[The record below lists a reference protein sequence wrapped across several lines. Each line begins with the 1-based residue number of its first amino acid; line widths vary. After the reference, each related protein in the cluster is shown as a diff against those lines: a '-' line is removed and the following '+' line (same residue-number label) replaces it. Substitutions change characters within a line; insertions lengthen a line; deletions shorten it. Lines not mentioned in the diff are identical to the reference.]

1 MAKRDYYDILGVERS
16 AEQDTLKK
24 AYRKIALKYHPD
36 RNPDNPE
43 AEEKF
48 KEAAEAYEVLSDE
61 NKRARY
67 DRFGHAG
74 VANGGGGFHAE
85 GMTMDDIFSQFGDIF
100 GESGSP
106 FETFF
111 GGGRGGGRRRQRGE
125 RGSNIRIKVKM
136 TLEEVAEGVK
146 KKIKVRKDVSCST
159 CNGSGAKNSSSK
171 QTCQT
176 CGGAGMVRQVRNTF
190 LGTMQTTSTCPNCN
204 GAGEVITEKCS
215 DCRGEGV
222 EHSSETIEFD
232 IPAGVESGMQL
243 SLRGK
248 GNAGK
253 RGGPNG
259 DLLVIIEEQQHEFL
273 KRDGQNLMYDLYLNF
288 ADAALGTQIEVPTLN
303 GKVKI
308 KIPSGTQSGKIFRL
322 KGKGLPA
329 VQSYGSGD
337 QLIYVNIWTPK
348 KLSSKE
354 KELLEK
360 LREMPNLQPRPSKTE
375 KGFFEKMKEYFNN

>member
-1 MAKRDYYDILGVERS
+1 MAKRDFYEILGVEKN
-16 AEQDTLKK
+16 AEQDVIKK
-24 AYRKIALKYHPD
+24 AYRKIALKFHPD

-43 AEEKF
+43 AEDKF
-48 KEAAEAYEVLSDE
+48 KAAAEAYEVLSDAD
-61 NKRARY
+61 KRARY

-74 VANGGGGFHAE
+74 VGQGGGGFRGD

-100 GESGSP
+100 GDSGSP

-111 GGGRGGGRRRQRGE
+111 GGRGGSGGQRQRGE
-125 RGSNIRIKVKM
+125 RGSNMRIKVSLTM
-136 TLEEVAEGVK
+136 DEIANGVK
-146 KKIKVRKDVSCST
+146 KKIKVKKDVSCST
-159 CNGSGAKNSSSK
+159 CSGSGAKNASAK
-171 QTCQT
+171 QTCKT

-190 LGTMQTTSTCPNCN
+190 LGTMQTTAACPNC
-204 GAGEVITEKCS
+204 GGTGEMITDKCTS
-215 DCRGEGV
+215 CRGQGT
-222 EHSSETIEFD
+222 EHASETIEFD
-232 IPAGVESGMQL
+232 IPAGVENGMQL

-259 DLLVIIEEQQHEFL
+259 DLLVIIEEQEHDFL
-273 KRDGQNLMYDLYLNF
+273 KRDGQNLLFDLYLNF
-288 ADAALGTQIEVPTLN
+288 SDASLGTQIEVPTLS

-308 KIPSGTQSGKIFRL
+308 KIPAGTQSGKIFRL

-329 VQSYGSGD
+329 LQSYGAGD

-354 KELLEK
+354 KALLEE
-360 LREMPNLQPRPSKTE
+360 LRNMPNLQPKPSKSE

>member
-1 MAKRDYYDILGVERS
+1 MAKKDYYELLGVERN
-16 AEQDTLKK
+16 AEQDSIKK
-24 AYRKIALKYHPD
+24 AYRKLALKYHPD

-43 AEEKF
+43 AEDKF
-48 KEAAEAYEVLSDE
+48 KEAAEAYEVLSDAD
-61 NKRARY
+61 KRARY
-67 DRFGHAG
+67 DRYGHAG
-74 VANGGGGFHAE
+74 VSNGGGGFRGD

-106 FETFF
+106 FDTFF
-111 GGGRGGGRRRQRGE
+111 GRSSGGRRQRGE
-125 RGSNIRIKVKM
+125 RGSNIRIKVSLSM
-136 TLEEVAEGVK
+136 EEIASGVK
-146 KKIKVRKDVSCST
+146 KKIKVKKDINCST
-159 CNGSGAKNSSSK
+159 CGGSGAKNASAK
-171 QTCQT
+171 KTCST

-190 LGTMQTTSTCPNCN
+190 LGTMQTTSACPSCGGSGEMITDKCNTCH
-204 GAGEVITEKCS
+204 GQGT
-215 DCRGEGV
+215 

-232 IPAGVESGMQL
+232 IPAGVENGMQL

-259 DLLVIIEEQQHEFL
+259 DLLVIVEERSHEFL
-273 KRDGQNLMYDLYLNF
+273 KRDGQNLLFDLYLNF
-288 ADAALGTQIEVPTLN
+288 ADAALGTQIEVPTLS

-322 KGKGLPA
+322 KNKGLPS

-354 KELLEK
+354 KSLLEE
-360 LREMPNLQPRPSKTE
+360 LRNMPNLQPKPSKSE
-375 KGFFEKMKEYFNN
+375 KGFFEKMKDYFNN

>member
-1 MAKRDYYDILGVERS
+1 MAKRDYYDILGVDKG
-16 AEQDTLKK
+16 AEQDVIKK

-43 AEEKF
+43 AEDKF
-48 KEAAEAYEVLSDE
+48 KEAAEAYEVLSDAD
-61 NKRARY
+61 KRARY
-67 DRFGHAG
+67 DRFGHAAMG
-74 VANGGGGFHAE
+74 NGGGGFRGE

-100 GESGSP
+100 GDSGSP
-106 FETFF
+106 FESFF
-111 GGGRGGGRRRQRGE
+111 GGSRGGRRQGGE
-125 RGSNIRIKVKM
+125 RGSNIRIKVA
-136 TLEEVAEGVK
+136 LSLDEIAEGVK
-146 KKIKVRKDVSCST
+146 KKIKVKKSISCNT
-159 CNGSGAKNSSSK
+159 CGGSGAKNAAAK

-190 LGTMQTTSTCPNCN
+190 LGTMQTTTACPNC
-204 GAGEVITEKCS
+204 GGSGEMITDKCTT
-215 DCRGEGV
+215 CRGNGTEQ
-222 EHSSETIEFD
+222 SSETIEFD
-232 IPAGVESGMQL
+232 IPAGVENGMQL

-259 DLLVIIEEQQHEFL
+259 DLLVIIEEKEHDFL
-273 KRDGQNLMYDLYLNF
+273 KRDGQNLLYDLYLNF
-288 ADAALGTQIEVPTLN
+288 ADAALGTQIEVPTLS

-322 KGKGLPA
+322 KGKGLPS

-354 KELLEK
+354 KDILEQ
-360 LREMPNLQPRPSKTE
+360 LRDLPNLQPQPSKAE